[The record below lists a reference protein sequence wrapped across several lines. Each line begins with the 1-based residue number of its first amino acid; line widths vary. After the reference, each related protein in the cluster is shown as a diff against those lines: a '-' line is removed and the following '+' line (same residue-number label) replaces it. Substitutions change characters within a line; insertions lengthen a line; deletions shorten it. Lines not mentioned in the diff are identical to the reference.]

1 MRSAEIQA
9 DIERL
14 EELQLRSDN
23 GLPYDMPDDWLET
36 VMSIASMV
44 HAKYQC
50 GIDVIYGL
58 ASKEGFDIMEK
69 EVNE

>member
-1 MRSAEIQA
+1 MNKRI
-9 DIERL
+9 
-14 EELQLRSDN
+14 
-23 GLPYDMPDDWLET
+23 ET

-58 ASKEGFDIMEK
+58 ASREGFEIMEK

>member
-1 MRSAEIQA
+1 MMTDKLVFPTLAF
-9 DIERL
+9 
-14 EELQLRSDN
+14 QLRNDK

-58 ASKEGFDIMEK
+58 ASREGCEIMEK

>member
-1 MRSAEIQA
+1 MTDKLVFPTLAF
-9 DIERL
+9 
-14 EELQLRSDN
+14 QLRNDK

-58 ASKEGFDIMEK
+58 ASREGFEIMEK

>member
-1 MRSAEIQA
+1 MMTDKLVFPTLAF
-9 DIERL
+9 
-14 EELQLRSDN
+14 QLRNDK

-44 HAKYQC
+44 LAKYQC

-58 ASKEGFDIMEK
+58 ASREGFEIMEK